1 MSIAGELLLILAL
14 ILANGFF
21 AAAEIA
27 IITARRSRLERQ
39 AAEGNRRARLAAEL
53 ARDPARFLST
63 VQVGITLVSTLTA
76 VVGGAELVNYLG
88 DWLVPCGGLMARY
101 SHALALGLVVVG
113 ITFLSLLL
121 GELVPKRLAL
131 AGAERLALFVSP
143 AMYWLS
149 WAGRPVVWILARA
162 SDLILFFVG
171 SRAARGPTVMVEDI
185 EHLIKTG
192 MREGVLAPEEQMV
205 ARRALRLGDRT
216 VREVMRPRVE
226 IDALDIDTPPA
237 EVLGAAAMAG
247 FSRLPVHEGDLD
259 HIIGFVYM
267 KDLLRQQ
274 HMGWPMELRKL
285 VRPALLV
292 PETIPLDR
300 LLELFRERRT
310 QMAIVLDEFGGT
322 EGLVTLEDVLEE
334 LVGEIHDEY
343 RQDRTQDIV
352 RRDAKSWLVDA
363 NVSLDDFLAQAS
375 LEELRTTSPREF
387 NTVGGLIVHT
397 LGRIPRVGD
406 RTQWQGLY
414 LEVVD
419 MDGPRIDR
427 LLVTTHRAKPKT

>member
-1 MSIAGELLLILAL
+1 MSIAWELLLILAL
-14 ILANGFF
+14 ILANGYF

-39 AAEGNRRARLAAEL
+39 AAAGDRRSRLAAEL
-53 ARDPARFLST
+53 ARDPTRFLST

-76 VVGGAELVNYLG
+76 VVGGAELVDYLATQIAPWG
-88 DWLVPCGGLMARY
+88 VLARTY
-101 SHALALGLVVVG
+101 SHALALGLVVLG
-113 ITFLSLLL
+113 ITFFSLLL

-131 AGAERLALFVSP
+131 AGAERLARAVAIP
-143 AMYWLS
+143 MYWLS
-149 WAGRPVVWILARA
+149 WAGRPAVWVLSVAC
-162 SDLILFFVG
+162 DGVLFFIRP
-171 SRAARGPTVMVEDI
+171 SSAREPTVMVEDI
-185 EHLIKTG
+185 EHMIKTG
-192 MREGVLAPEEQMV
+192 TIEGILAPEEQMV

-300 LLELFRERRT
+300 LLQLFRERRS
-310 QMAIVLDEFGGT
+310 QIAIVLDEFGGT

-343 RQDRTQDIV
+343 RQDRSQDIV
-352 RRDAKSWLVDA
+352 RRDARSWLVDA
-363 NVSLDDFLAQAS
+363 NVSVDDFLAHAG

-387 NTVGGLIVHT
+387 STVGGLIIHA
-397 LGRIPRVGD
+397 LGRIPRIGD

-427 LLVTTHRAKPKT
+427 LLITTHQAKPKG

>member
-1 MSIAGELLLILAL
+1 MSLAWEVLLILAL

-39 AAEGNRRARLAAEL
+39 AAAGDRRARLAAEL
-53 ARDPARFLST
+53 AREPGRFLAT
-63 VQVGITLVSTLTA
+63 VQVGITLVGTLAA
-76 VVGGAELVNYLG
+76 VFGGASLVSYLA
-88 DWLVPCGGLMARY
+88 DWLATRGGLIAAYRQL
-101 SHALALGLVVVG
+101 LAMGLVVVF
-113 ITFLSLLL
+113 ISFLSLVL

-131 AGAERLALFVSP
+131 AGAERLARFVALP
-143 AMYWLS
+143 MYWLS
-149 WAGRPVVWILARA
+149 LAGRPVVWLLSRTT
-162 SDLILFFVG
+162 DLILLFVG
-171 SRAARGPTVMVEDI
+171 PRAAREPTVMVEDI

-192 MREGVLAPEEQMV
+192 TREGVLAPAEQMV

-226 IDALDIDTPPA
+226 IDALDIDTPPP

-274 HMGWPMELRKL
+274 HMGWPMDLRKL

-343 RQDRTQDIV
+343 RQDRAQDIV

-363 NVSLDDFLAQAS
+363 NVSLDDFLAYAG
-375 LEELRTTSPREF
+375 LEELRTSSPREF
-387 NTVGGLIVHT
+387 STVGGLLIHE

-406 RTQWQGLY
+406 RAEWQGLY

-427 LLVTTHRAKPKT
+427 LLVTAHRAKPKG

>member
-76 VVGGAELVNYLG
+76 VVGGAELVDYLG
-88 DWLVPCGGLMARY
+88 NRLVPWGGIVARY
-101 SHALALGLVVVG
+101 SHALALGLVVLG

-131 AGAERLALFVSP
+131 AGAERLALFVSRP
-143 AMYWLS
+143 MYWLS
-149 WAGRPVVWILARA
+149 WTCRPVVWILARA
-162 SDLILFFVG
+162 SDAILFFVAP
-171 SRAARGPTVMVEDI
+171 RVAREPTVMVEDI

-192 MREGVLAPEEQMV
+192 TREGVLAPEEQMV

-226 IDALDIDTPPA
+226 IDALDIDTPPD

-322 EGLVTLEDVLEE
+322 DGLVTLEDVLEE

-363 NVSLDDFLAQAS
+363 TVSLDDFLVQAG
-375 LEELRTTSPREF
+375 LEELRTTSHREF
-387 NTVGGLIVHT
+387 STVGGLIIHA

-406 RTQWQGLY
+406 RTQWEGLY

-427 LLVTTHRAKPKT
+427 LLVTSHRAKPKS

>member
-1 MSIAGELLLILAL
+1 
-14 ILANGFF
+14 
-21 AAAEIA
+21 
-27 IITARRSRLERQ
+27 
-39 AAEGNRRARLAAEL
+39 
-53 ARDPARFLST
+53 
-63 VQVGITLVSTLTA
+63 
-76 VVGGAELVNYLG
+76 
-88 DWLVPCGGLMARY
+88 
-101 SHALALGLVVVG
+101 
-113 ITFLSLLL
+113 
-121 GELVPKRLAL
+121 
-131 AGAERLALFVSP
+131 
-143 AMYWLS
+143 
-149 WAGRPVVWILARA
+149 
-162 SDLILFFVG
+162 
-171 SRAARGPTVMVEDI
+171 
-185 EHLIKTG
+185 
-192 MREGVLAPEEQMV
+192 
-205 ARRALRLGDRT
+205 
-216 VREVMRPRVE
+216 
-226 IDALDIDTPPA
+226 
-237 EVLGAAAMAG
+237 
-247 FSRLPVHEGDLD
+247 
-259 HIIGFVYM
+259 
-267 KDLLRQQ
+267 
-274 HMGWPMELRKL
+274 MGWPMELRKL